1 MSRIR
6 SCSGGCQSLSPDI
19 HQNNKGPGVFIN
31 HQGHVTEHRHFGLG
45 QVRTYHNIFAE
56 GLLYISELTSC
67 PDWTR
72 LSPEG

>member
-56 GLLYISELTSC
+56 GYTGPASHLKVSWRLV
-67 PDWTR
+67 WT
-72 LSPEG
+72 